1 LFHRQPHAAAGPR
14 RAIGERRHGDLA
26 NGAARAPAAGTP
38 PGRVEAEDFPAAE
51 LLSDGDRH
59 AHFGWPWGAFE
70 QGNSRRKQVRQLAHD
85 HAIPHCHR
93 GDLAHRAP
101 EQCGPGCSNGWFG
114 AFRWKKGPDMPGRG
128 CSCVPTTGAGPER
141 RHDSARSAA
150 AASRKKWPRMSI
162 RGQVGPSE
170 GKTQQ
175 RWAPG
180 SVSPLRGR
188 PLAKARCFQGPGTAP
203 RPWPPTAINI
213 DPDCSCTDPW
223 PR

>member
-1 LFHRQPHAAAGPR
+1 
-14 RAIGERRHGDLA
+14 
-26 NGAARAPAAGTP
+26 
-38 PGRVEAEDFPAAE
+38 
-51 LLSDGDRH
+51 
-59 AHFGWPWGAFE
+59 
-70 QGNSRRKQVRQLAHD
+70 VRQLAHD

-93 GDLAHRAP
+93 AIWATARRNNVAL
-101 EQCGPGCSNGWFG
+101 G
-114 AFRWKKGPDMPGRG
+114 AQTGGLGQENTQGYYYFQMKKGPDMPGRG

-150 AASRKKWPRMSI
+150 AANRKKWPRMSI

-170 GKTQQ
+170 GNTQQ

-203 RPWPPTAINI
+203 RPWPPTAILIRTVPALIPGRASPRSN
-213 DPDCSCTDPW
+213 CGMSRFCGGWGSGW
-223 PR
+223 PTICHLGGLLAAMPSGTIP